1 MKPFDRKRLVG
12 AWELARWYITY
23 EDGSVTEP
31 LGPGA
36 IGLLVYTADGW
47 MSAAMMAAGRPRL
60 SRGNPRAAPESERAA
75 AFDTFFG
82 YCCRWCIAGQAVE
95 HHVTISHN
103 PALVGT
109 VQVRKVQ
116 MRGRTLTLSAEEP
129 VPGGLRVHRLQ
140 WRPATPLAGTPSKVN
155 MTAEQG
161 KTVKESTVK
170 EKLVRGTRSSRV
182 KKA

>member
-1 MKPFDRKRLVG
+1 MKQFDRKRLVG
-12 AWELARWYITY
+12 AWQLAGWLTTY

-31 LGPGA
+31 LGRGA

-60 SRGNPRAAPESERAA
+60 SRGNPRTAPESERAA

-82 YCCRWCIAGQAVE
+82 YCCRWRIVGQTVE
-95 HHVTISHN
+95 HHVTISLN

-109 VQVRKVQ
+109 VQVRKIQ

-129 VPGGLRVHRLQ
+129 VPGGLRVHRLR
-140 WRPATPLAGTPSKVN
+140 WRRAGTL
-155 MTAEQG
+155 
-161 KTVKESTVK
+161 K
-170 EKLVRGTRSSRV
+170 EKVVRRTRSSRGR
-182 KKA
+182 KT